1 MKKKGPAL
9 DKTIAKARTL
19 RRELT
24 PAEQRL
30 WTALRGRQLDGLKF
44 RRQHPYAQFVLD
56 FFCVDRLLTIEV
68 DGGIHADPDTAA
80 HDAVRTEFLAQRGI
94 RVLRFTNA
102 EIERSLPE
110 VLKLIAE
117 AARPPSPD
125 ETSRRER
132 GPGGEG

>member
-9 DKTIAKARTL
+9 DKTIAKARAL

-30 WTALRGRQLDGLKF
+30 WAALRNRQLNGLKF

-56 FFCVDRLLTIEV
+56 FFCAERLLAVEL
-68 DGGIHADPDTAA
+68 DGGIHTDLSVAA
-80 HDAVRTEFLAQRGI
+80 HDAARTEFLTQRGI
-94 RVLRFTNA
+94 QILRFANA
-102 EIERSLPE
+102 EVEQNLPAVLTRITDALRS
-110 VLKLIAE
+110 
-117 AARPPSPD
+117 PSPD
-125 ETSRRER
+125 AHHRRER